1 MLIPREYFTL
11 NEVLEDWGISEP
23 ELGYVVE
30 MGQLTLS
37 VRIYGSFTVADR
49 KDRPGRRNLIL
60 RAWWISS
67 GATRC
72 AFCASKHARSPP
84 SP

>member
-11 NEVLEDWGISEP
+11 NEVLADWGISES

-37 VRIYGSFTVADR
+37 GVFMDPLRWLTG
-49 KDRPGRRNLIL
+49 GRDLLNPFLTL
-60 RAWWISS
+60 RGWWILS
-67 GATRC
+67 GVTQC
-72 AFCASKHARSPP
+72 VCCASKRAL
-84 SP
+84 